1 MSNDDW
7 SRDLVT
13 RTGFRFHVRA
23 ARPEDETA
31 LAAFFTHM
39 TADDLRFRFLST
51 IKEVGHDRLA
61 AMTQID
67 HRRTE
72 NFLAFADGS
81 PAIIATAMLACD
93 DALDIGEVAIAIRS
107 EDKKKGVG
115 WELLG
120 HIARY
125 AEAKGVKTLE
135 SLESRENHAA
145 IELEK
150 ELGFVAQSYPDDPSL
165 VLVRRHL

>member
-1 MSNDDW
+1 MSDDDW
-7 SRDLVT
+7 SRDLVA
-13 RTGFRFHVRA
+13 RTGFRFHVRP
-23 ARPEDETA
+23 ARPDDEPA
-31 LAAFFTHM
+31 LAAFFTHV

-72 NFLAFADGS
+72 NFLAFVDGN
-81 PAIIATAMLACD
+81 PVIIATAMLACD
-93 DALDIGEVAIAIRS
+93 EALEIGEVAITIRS

-125 AEAKGVKTLE
+125 AEAKGVKSLV

-150 ELGFVAQSYPDDPSL
+150 ELGFVAQSYSEDPAL
-165 VLVRRHL
+165 VMVRREL